1 MFISTSN
8 MPRPAGQKLVFS
20 TMLPFDLVCIDVPLP
35 LPPPP
40 TPSPPQKKIRGES
53 KENLEVSEST
63 LNK

>member
-1 MFISTSN
+1 
-8 MPRPAGQKLVFS
+8 
-20 TMLPFDLVCIDVPLP
+20 MLPFDLVCIDIPYP

-40 TPSPPQKKIRGES
+40 PPQIRGES